1 MAHSPMHTPTEQT
14 AHRQDPQTNIQ
25 LSLERRKNSD
35 KQSTITPNNTARRTK
50 PDRHKHQGANP
61 ADKMGHQNTHTRKP
75 HALD

>member
-1 MAHSPMHTPTEQT
+1 MHTPTEQT

-25 LSLERRKNSD
+25 LPLERRKNLN
-35 KQSTITPNNTARRTK
+35 KQSTTTPNNTARRTK

-61 ADKMGHQNTHTRKP
+61 TGNKMGHQNTYTRKP